1 MSEWA
6 GIQAAIDA
14 EELSE
19 ERAAV
24 DAIKV
29 VFGLRQGQRE
39 LKKQEDIERVPLD
52 NYFRIH
58 PDVRLDDELRVA
70 FMRSGGMTT
79 KYDAPSAIRER
90 NPALYRRLEE
100 LGCFRIDSDRVADAL
115 VAGWITPGD
124 IEPYRT
130 KGERN
135 PSLII
140 EEKK

>member
-70 FMRSGGMTT
+70 YMRNGGALDH
-79 KYDAPSAIRER
+79 YDAPSAIRER
-90 NPALYRRLEE
+90 SLSLYQRLEE
-100 LGCFRIDSDRVADAL
+100 LACFQLDPKRVAECIKNGWL
-115 VAGWITPGD
+115 SAGD
-124 IEPYRT
+124 VEPYRT
-130 KGERN
+130 KGERS